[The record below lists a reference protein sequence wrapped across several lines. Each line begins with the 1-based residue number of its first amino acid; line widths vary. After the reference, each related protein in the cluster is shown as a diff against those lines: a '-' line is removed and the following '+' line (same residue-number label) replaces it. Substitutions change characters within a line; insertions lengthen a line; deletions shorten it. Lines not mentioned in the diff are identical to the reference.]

1 MAWVVEAVI
10 AMAIYVA
17 ETVIV
22 MMIHVVEMVTQL
34 DEMIQLVEREPIS
47 SKMAGQLC
55 WTC

>member
-1 MAWVVEAVI
+1 VVEAVI